1 MHILLAIVFVAV
13 SYALPFLD
21 LVDPLLVLDGDNGF
35 AASIGQSNK
44 DSALCDYNTFRNN
57 FRQFTSA
64 AGLTSD
70 TNYTNN
76 MPALIT
82 AINDQLRLA
91 VAINTD
97 NGRVALYQICNAQRH
112 FFQALGLQNWI
123 NCLMAPTLVANGWD
137 RTNGFQADMFFSR
150 LNYQCG
156 AAYQT
161 YNRRVDMFSVL
172 TTGASDL
179 ESCTDQF
186 IQNLNGSIGHVEPC
200 ANMEEYDECIGR
212 VYGRGTGNDRD
223 VAFTTCEASRIG
235 NVITLPRCLDSM
247 WACHVDHILP

>member
-1 MHILLAIVFVAV
+1 MHLLLAIVFVAV

-44 DSALCDYNTFRNN
+44 DSALCDYITFRNN
-57 FRQFTSA
+57 FALFIRRSL
-64 AGLTSD
+64 GSD

-82 AINDQLRLA
+82 AINVQLQSGL
-91 VAINTD
+91 NTED
-97 NGRVALYQICNAQRH
+97 KRGALFQICNAQRL
-112 FFQALGLQNWI
+112 FFKDIGLQNWI

-137 RTNGFQADMFFSR
+137 RTNAFQADMFFSR

-161 YNRRVDMFSVL
+161 YNRRADMFSVL